1 MKVGLGAF
9 QVILPQQTQRLLK
22 DALALV
28 LMLSENFIWR
38 PANRDRNAARE
49 GRHTQRTV
57 I

>member
-9 QVILPQQTQRLLK
+9 QVILPQQMRLLK